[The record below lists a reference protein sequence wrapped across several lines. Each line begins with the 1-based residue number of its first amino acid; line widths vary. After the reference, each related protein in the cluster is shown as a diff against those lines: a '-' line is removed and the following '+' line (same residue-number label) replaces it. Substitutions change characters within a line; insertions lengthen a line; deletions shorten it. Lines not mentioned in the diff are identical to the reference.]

1 MYKNYKSKQFLI
13 KNKKIMK
20 MKRFLLVSLAMLVG
34 LASQRAHGQMVMTWR
49 MLSLSIMMGLM
60 CLMGNNAEAQVGCN
74 DTVFPFLETF
84 DGGVDSLVCWQPL
97 EGSNWQL
104 IQPGT
109 GSGNGPNKSMVS
121 SSEYANVDSW
131 IVSKAIAL
139 PADTTVPLVLSWD
152 VSATHYLTY
161 YYRYFVLVSTGDW
174 TDRTTYDT
182 VYADSS
188 RQVYCGNENTN
199 FESRMVS
206 LNAYRGQTIHVAFC
220 NHPLYADPYEGHW
233 MRLNIDNVEVRDAN
247 KPKVAL
253 ELPDYVYSGDSIT
266 YAATLIEGNTTGL
279 TYTWHSTLLD
289 TTITLN
295 NNLVSINYPTTG
307 IDTVTVIAANA
318 YGVDTATAVVEVLT
332 HPLPQVTLI
341 VPQHVWVDDT
351 VVYTAVVNECSP
363 YGLAFHWHS
372 SLLDTTIALN
382 NNLLSINYPAAGIDT
397 VTVVVSN
404 IDGADTATAVMEVLN
419 CNGTMIPYVEDFDA
433 VPATSAQTPG
443 ELPGCWDGM
452 TTGTNAAYAP
462 HVILP
467 NGYQFLGTLPS
478 NALFMVAGSEA
489 GYGSWEQVVL
499 PRFNQPLHDL
509 SIAFNYRFEAAS
521 RGALAVGY
529 IDSTD
534 DFVIVA
540 IMTHHAGSYRRDT
553 VSLAS
558 VTDNNARLALRW
570 GYNTSYYAV
579 AIDNIEVFNPDTA
592 IMQPVVALEVPDE
605 VNIYDTVVYT
615 AHLQQGDSAGLT
627 YTWHSSL
634 LDTTITLNYNLL
646 SINYPSIGV
655 DTVTVTATNG
665 YGSYTATAIV
675 SVGNCNYRSVPYV
688 DDFEGVPQGQM
699 PECWTSRW
707 TGSASNKPKVTE
719 YAYSWE
725 EDMTIS
731 MTAGNGSSYGDGRS
745 TVVLPGF
752 DHPLNQLSLALDY
765 YQGAYY
771 GTLTVGYMVDTVYTP
786 LRTLPNNF
794 SVDYEMMRDTIDFSS
809 VTAPGAR
816 MAIRLINP
824 SMWEAIYLDNIEVFL
839 TSQTGVPPVVSLNA
853 PSNAV
858 ALNNI
863 TYTATLTSGDTTGVV
878 YMWHSTLQDSMM
890 TGPSV
895 RLLYDTVGVDT
906 LSVIATTPFGSD
918 TAMRIVTVSWPDYL
932 LPSVT
937 LEGDPL
943 CYTCDPATYVVNSL
957 QSDSATV
964 HSTLL
969 DTTFAMTGSQF
980 ALHYTA
986 GGVDTV
992 TVTVANVYGSDTARW
1007 VVVVRD
1013 CQVVVTFPY
1022 VSVPAANDDS
1032 LYCWKIWQLDSIRA
1046 TSSDTHGRWFRHLD
1060 YYNDNR
1066 PCMTSNEIN
1075 SNAGGNPMVML
1086 DDWLVSP
1093 LIALPDGGAD
1103 TVIANITL
1111 EWNSFCE
1118 NTTFQI
1124 LLSTTGRTAPA
1135 NFSDTLYVQ
1144 THNGGY
1150 PYGQWESHSVDL
1162 SAYAGQ
1168 TVSIAFHH
1176 SGPIASYGWGK
1187 VSMDSIKVSC
1197 TYDTVDAPDTVWRTV
1212 SVTTDAPE
1220 ACEVYGSGV
1229 YADSSTVEIGFLLAD
1244 TAIEGGHWQF
1254 LGWSDGV
1261 SGNPR
1266 DILVTSDT
1274 SLVAL
1279 FEWIEDSVG
1288 INELRDNSYEI
1299 RVYPNPAH
1307 GAVTVSVGAPATLT
1321 VLDLTGRVV
1330 VAPLSLSS
1338 SATLPLSDLPSG
1350 TYFLR
1355 VTTEEGTAVK
1365 KLIVK

>member
-1 MYKNYKSKQFLI
+1 MKFRFSLLPLLFFLFS
-13 KNKKIMK
+13 NTVV
-20 MKRFLLVSLAMLVG
+20 R
-34 LASQRAHGQMVMTWR
+34 GQE
-49 MLSLSIMMGLM
+49 S
-60 CLMGNNAEAQVGCN
+60 GCN

-84 DGGVDSLVCWQPL
+84 DDSGFVCWQPL

-104 IQPGT
+104 IRPGT

-139 PADTTVPLVLSWD
+139 PSDTTMPVVLSWD
-152 VSATHYLTY
+152 VSGTHYLTY

-188 RQVYCGNENTN
+188 MLVYCGNENTN
-199 FESRMVS
+199 FERRVVS
-206 LNAYRGQTIHVAFC
+206 LNAYWGQTIHVAFC

-233 MRLNIDNVEVRDAN
+233 MRLNIDNVEVRNAN
-247 KPKVAL
+247 VPKVAL
-253 ELPDYVYSGDSIT
+253 ALPDHVYSGDSIT
-266 YAATLIEGNTTGL
+266 YAATLIEGNTSGL
-279 TYTWHSTLLD
+279 TYTWHSTLLG
-289 TTITLN
+289 TTTTLN
-295 NNLVSINYPTTG
+295 NNFVSFNYPSTG
-307 IDTVTVIAANA
+307 VDTVMVVAANA
-318 YGVDTATAVVEVLT
+318 YGVDTATAVVTVLT
-332 HPLPQVTLI
+332 HPLPQVTLS
-341 VPQHVWVDDT
+341 VPQQVMVDDT

-363 YGLAFHWHS
+363 YGLAFQWHS
-372 SLLDTTIALN
+372 SLTGINTTTTIPAMDMV
-382 NNLLSINYPAAGIDT
+382 YTAAGIDT
-397 VTVVVSN
+397 VTVVVIN
-404 IDGADTATAVMEVLN
+404 IDGADTAVAVVEVLN
-419 CNGTMIPYVEDFDA
+419 CNGTLIPYVEDFST
-433 VPATSAQTPG
+433 VRATGAQSPG
-443 ELPGCWDGM
+443 ELPICWEGT
-452 TTGTNAAYAP
+452 TTGSNPAYAP
-462 HVILP
+462 HVIGS
-467 NGYQFLGTLPS
+467 NGYQYFGFLAGS
-478 NALFMVAGSEA
+478 ALLMVAGSDA
-489 GYGSWEQVVL
+489 GYGDMEQVVL
-499 PRFNQPLHDL
+499 PRFTQPLQGL
-509 SIAFNYRFEAAS
+509 AIAFNYRFEAVS
-521 RGALAVGY
+521 RGTLSVGY
-529 IDSTD
+529 LDSTD
-534 DFVIVA
+534 TFVGVSD
-540 IMTHHAGSYRRDT
+540 MTPHAGSYRRDT

-558 VTDNNARLALRW
+558 VTDSYARLALRW
-570 GYNTSYYAV
+570 SYNTSYYAV
-579 AIDNIEVFNPDTA
+579 AIGNVEVFNADSA
-592 IMQPVVALEVPDE
+592 LMQPVVSLEVPDE
-605 VNIYDTVVYT
+605 VSIYDTVVYT
-615 AHLQQGDSAGLT
+615 AHLQQGDSAGLS
-627 YTWHSSL
+627 YTWHSTL
-634 LDTTITLNYNLL
+634 LDTTITLNYNFL
-646 SINYPSIGV
+646 SVNYPSMGV

-675 SVGNCNYRSVPYV
+675 TIGNCNYRSVPYV
-688 DDFEGVPQGQM
+688 DDFEDVAQGQM

-725 EDMTIS
+725 EDMTIR
-731 MTAGNGSSYGDGRS
+731 MIAGNGSSYGNGLS

-765 YQGAYY
+765 YNGAYY
-771 GTLTVGYMVDTVYTP
+771 GTLTVGYLVDTVYTP
-786 LRTLPNNF
+786 LHTLPYNF
-794 SVDYEMMRDTIDFSS
+794 SVDYEMRRDTIDFSS
-809 VTAPGAR
+809 VTVPEAR

-839 TSQTGVPPVVSLNA
+839 TSQAGVPPVVSLNG
-853 PSNAV
+853 PSNAM

-863 TYTATLTSGDTTGVV
+863 TYTATLTRGDTTGVV

-895 RLLYDTVGVDT
+895 QLFYDTVGVDT

-937 LEGDPL
+937 LEGSPL

-957 QSDSATV
+957 RSDSTVV

-980 ALHYTA
+980 ALLYTA

-992 TVTVANVYGSDTARW
+992 TVAVANVYGSDTARW
-1007 VVVVRD
+1007 VVEVRD

-1046 TSSDTHGRWFRHLD
+1046 TTSDTHGRWFRHLD
-1060 YYNDNR
+1060 SYNDYR

-1075 SNAGGNPMVML
+1075 RNAGGNPMVML

-1093 LIALPDGGAD
+1093 LIALPDGGAN

-1111 EWNSFCE
+1111 QWNSFCE

-1124 LLSTTGRTAPA
+1124 LLSTTGRSAPA

-1144 THNGGY
+1144 THNGNY

-1176 SGPIASYGWGK
+1176 SGPIARYGWGS

-1229 YADSSTVEIGFLLAD
+1229 YADSSTVEIGYTMMD
-1244 TAIEGGHWQF
+1244 TATVGGHWQF
-1254 LGWSDGV
+1254 LGWNDGGT
-1261 SGNPR
+1261 GNPR
-1266 DILVTSDT
+1266 SILVTSDT
-1274 SLVAL
+1274 AIVAL
-1279 FEWIEDSVG
+1279 FEWVEDSVG
-1288 INELRDNSYEI
+1288 IAEVESGKMKVEI
-1299 RVYPNPAH
+1299 YPNPAH
-1307 GAVTVSVGAPATLT
+1307 GDVTVKVSEPSVLT
-1321 VLDLTGRVV
+1321 VLDMTGRVV
-1330 VAPLSLSS
+1330 ISPTPITSNLQ
-1338 SATLPLSDLPSG
+1338 LPTSDLPSG
-1350 TYFLR
+1350 TYF
-1355 VTTEEGTAVK
+1355 VHITTSAGVVVK
-1365 KLIVK
+1365 KLIVQ

>member
-1 MYKNYKSKQFLI
+1 MKFRFSLLPLLFFLFS
-13 KNKKIMK
+13 NTVV
-20 MKRFLLVSLAMLVG
+20 R
-34 LASQRAHGQMVMTWR
+34 GQE
-49 MLSLSIMMGLM
+49 S
-60 CLMGNNAEAQVGCN
+60 GCN

-84 DGGVDSLVCWQPL
+84 DDSGFVCWQPL

-131 IVSKAIAL
+131 IVTKAIAI
-139 PADTTVPLVLSWD
+139 PSDTTMPVVLSWD
-152 VSATHYLTY
+152 VSGTHYLTY

-188 RQVYCGNENTN
+188 MQVYCGNENTN
-199 FESRMVS
+199 FERRVVS

-233 MRLNIDNVEVRDAN
+233 MRLNIDNVEVRNAN
-247 KPKVAL
+247 VPKVAL
-253 ELPDYVYSGDSIT
+253 ALPDHVYSGDSIT
-266 YAATLIEGNTTGL
+266 YAATLIEGNTSGL
-279 TYTWHSTLLD
+279 TYTWHSTLLG
-289 TTITLN
+289 TTTTFN
-295 NNLVSINYPTTG
+295 NNFVSFNYPSTG
-307 IDTVTVIAANA
+307 VDTVTVMAANA
-318 YGVDTATAVVEVLT
+318 YGSDSATSVVSVLT
-332 HPLPQVTLI
+332 HPLPQVTLS
-341 VPQHVWVDDT
+341 VPQQVMVDDT

-363 YGLAFHWHS
+363 YGLVFHWHS
-372 SLLDTTIALN
+372 SLTGINTTTTIPAMDVVY
-382 NNLLSINYPAAGIDT
+382 SAAGIDT
-397 VTVVVSN
+397 VMVVVNN
-404 IDGADTATAVMEVLN
+404 IDGSDTAVAVVEVLN
-419 CNGTMIPYVEDFDA
+419 CNGTLIPYVEDFST
-433 VPATSAQTPG
+433 VRATGAQSPG
-443 ELPGCWDGM
+443 ELPTCWEGT
-452 TTGTNAAYAP
+452 TTGSNPAYAP
-462 HVILP
+462 HVIGS
-467 NGYQFLGTLPS
+467 NGYQYFGFLSGY
-478 NALFMVAGSEA
+478 ALFMVAGSDA
-489 GYGSWEQVVL
+489 GYGDMEQVVL
-499 PRFNQPLHDL
+499 PRFTQPLQNL
-509 SIAFNYRFEAAS
+509 AIAIDYRFEAVS
-521 RGALAVGY
+521 RGTLSVGY
-529 IDSTD
+529 LDSTD
-534 DFVIVA
+534 TFVGVSD
-540 IMTHHAGSYRRDT
+540 MTPHAGSYRRDT

-558 VTDNNARLALRW
+558 VTDSYARLALRW
-570 GYNTSYYAV
+570 SYNTSYYAV
-579 AIDNIEVFNPDTA
+579 AIDNVEVFNADSA
-592 IMQPVVALEVPDE
+592 LMQPVVSLEVPDE
-605 VNIYDTVVYT
+605 VSIYDTVVYT
-615 AHLQQGDSAGLT
+615 AHLQQGDPVGLS
-627 YTWHSSL
+627 YTWHSTL
-634 LDTTITLNYNLL
+634 LDTTITLNNNLL
-646 SINYPSIGV
+646 SINYPSMGV

-665 YGSYTATAIV
+665 YGSYTTTAIV
-675 SVGNCNYRSVPYV
+675 TVGNCNYRSVPYFE
-688 DDFEGVPQGQM
+688 DFEDVPQGQM

-725 EDMTIS
+725 EDMTIR
-731 MTAGNGSSYGDGRS
+731 MIAGNGSSYGNGLS

-765 YQGAYY
+765 YNGAYY
-771 GTLTVGYMVDTVYTP
+771 GTLTVGYLVDTVYTP
-786 LRTLPNNF
+786 LHTLPYNF
-794 SVDYEMMRDTIDFSS
+794 SVDYEMRRDTIDFSS
-809 VTAPGAR
+809 VTVPEAR
-816 MAIRLINP
+816 MAIRFTNP

-839 TSQTGVPPVVSLNA
+839 TSQAGVPPVVSLNG
-853 PSNAV
+853 PSNAM

-863 TYTATLTSGDTTGVV
+863 TYTATLTRGDTTGVV

-895 RLLYDTVGVDT
+895 QLFYDTVGVDT

-918 TAMRIVTVSWPDYL
+918 TAMRIVTVSWPNYL

-943 CYTCDPATYVVNSL
+943 CYTCDPATYIINAL
-957 QSDSATV
+957 RSDSTIV
-964 HSTLL
+964 HSALL

-1007 VVVVRD
+1007 VVEVRD
-1013 CQVVVTFPY
+1013 CQIVATFPY

-1046 TSSDTHGRWFRHLD
+1046 TTSDTHGRWFSHLD
-1060 YYNDNR
+1060 SYHDYR

-1075 SNAGGNPMVML
+1075 RNAGGNPMVML

-1093 LIALPDGGAD
+1093 LIALPDGGAN

-1111 EWNSFCE
+1111 QWNSFCE

-1124 LLSTTGRTAPA
+1124 LLSTTGRSASA

-1144 THNGGY
+1144 THNGNY

-1162 SAYAGQ
+1162 TAYAGQ

-1197 TYDTVDAPDTVWRTV
+1197 SYDTVDAPDTVWRIV
-1212 SVTTDAPE
+1212 SVTTDVPE

-1229 YADSSTVEIGFLLAD
+1229 YADSSTVEIGFQLAD

-1254 LGWSDGV
+1254 LGWSDGG

-1266 DILVTSDT
+1266 NIFVTSDT
-1274 SLVAL
+1274 AVIAL

-1288 INELRDNSYEI
+1288 IGNLMDNQHVS
-1299 RVYPNPAH
+1299 VYPNPAF
-1307 GAVTVSVGAPATLT
+1307 GDVTVKVGQPSVLT
-1321 VLDLTGRVV
+1321 VLDLQGRTVI
-1330 VAPLSLSS
+1330 PPTSIGSIFIIQHSSL
-1338 SATLPLSDLPSG
+1338 PIG
-1350 TYFLR
+1350 TYFVR
-1355 VTTEEGTAVK
+1355 IVTEGGTTVK
-1365 KLIVK
+1365 RLILQ